1 MGSENSGC
9 NLGTSQ
15 TPGEEVEMLWLP
27 REGARRERERKYR
40 TLEPLPRREVGQC
53 GSRNDG
59 FRPQEK
65 AKAERTTCPRE
76 DRGLWEQRTERQGA
90 RCGRTRPQCSSAG
103 RLCHGGPGGRAV
115 SPTAQ
120 ATVTVH
126 SGTVRGTSA
135 PAEWAWVGQGRS
147 ARPRRYPEN
156 GPQNTSVTTPGD
168 QPEPSGQRRSHK
180 VPLAPVP

>member
-1 MGSENSGC
+1 MVLDPRRKPKQRGLHVPERTGDSGS
-9 NLGTSQ
+9 
-15 TPGEEVEMLWLP
+15 
-27 REGARRERERKYR
+27 RERR
-40 TLEPLPRREVGQC
+40 
-53 GSRNDG
+53 D
-59 FRPQEK
+59 K
-65 AKAERTTCPRE
+65 AHDADAHAP
-76 DRGLWEQRTERQGA
+76 
-90 RCGRTRPQCSSAG
+90 

-115 SPTAQ
+115 SPTAE

-156 GPQNTSVTTPGD
+156 GPQNTPVTTPGD

>member
-1 MGSENSGC
+1 MSQRGPGTLGAENGE
-9 NLGTSQ
+9 TRPAMRTH
-15 TPGEEVEMLWLP
+15 TPPDCVT
-27 REGARRERERKYR
+27 EG
-40 TLEPLPRREVGQC
+40 
-53 GSRNDG
+53 
-59 FRPQEK
+59 
-65 AKAERTTCPRE
+65 RE
-76 DRGLWEQRTERQGA
+76 DG
-90 RCGRTRPQCSSAG
+90 
-103 RLCHGGPGGRAV
+103 AV
-115 SPTAQ
+115 SPTAE